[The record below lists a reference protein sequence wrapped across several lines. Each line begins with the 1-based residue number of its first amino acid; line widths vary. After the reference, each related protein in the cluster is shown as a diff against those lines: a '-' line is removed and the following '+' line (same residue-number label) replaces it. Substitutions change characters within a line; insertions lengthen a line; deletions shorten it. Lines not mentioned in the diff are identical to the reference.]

1 MKGFMMERCCALLVI
16 CLAGAFCVQIPNA
29 CAEVRIPESVHNF
42 LVDAKIR
49 GNLESYGEGLRGEV
63 DHMIYD
69 LQRRRFVK
77 SSQWH
82 EYGVGF
88 GRDLGI
94 VADAFSTLIFAL
106 GVKKG
111 AELLESMPSLDGVFI
126 TKELDVHVTTG
137 IQGLFSISNP
147 DYHLKPFPN

>member
-1 MKGFMMERCCALLVI
+1 M
-16 CLAGAFCVQIPNA
+16 QIPNA

-69 LQRRRFVK
+69 LQCRRFVK

-82 EYGVGF
+82 EYGVGYRH
-88 GRDLGI
+88 GRHRPATSNRQGETQRP
-94 VADAFSTLIFAL
+94 DACYS
-106 GVKKG
+106 
-111 AELLESMPSLDGVFI
+111 
-126 TKELDVHVTTG
+126 
-137 IQGLFSISNP
+137 
-147 DYHLKPFPN
+147 